1 MNKKNGLSWGISVFL
16 LVSLILI
23 NSNVTAKPLNGL
35 AQKQMKDEGTG
46 NAVYLPLL
54 INGEEIPGTNHAP
67 YMPSSPSPVNGASNQ
82 MLNLTLTW
90 TGGDPDGDA
99 LTYDVYMEA
108 NDNTPDLLV
117 SNVQTNTG
125 FETGLL
131 AANTIYYWQII
142 VTDSEGASKTGPIWN
157 FTTLNH
163 APNTPAFPNPANGA
177 DGQAQNLTLS
187 WLGGDPDG
195 DVVTYDIYLEAGDTT
210 PDILVSENQSGT
222 SFVTEQLTGNA
233 TYYWKI
239 IATDSGNAAATG
251 PVWSFT
257 TLNHIPSM
265 PSSPNPANTAID
277 QVLNPTLTWTGGDP
291 DGDVVTYDIYFEA
304 GDTTP
309 DFLVSENQSGTSFV
323 TEQLTG
329 NTTYYWKIIAT
340 DSGNAAATGP
350 VWSFTTLNHVPN
362 TPSSPSPAIGA
373 IEQVLNQ
380 TLAWTGGDPDGD
392 MITYDVYLEAGDTT
406 PDILVS
412 NDQSNTFYYRSGLT
426 VNTTYYWQIIAT
438 DSAGLSTPGP
448 VWYFTTSIN
457 HSPNMP
463 NSPSPESGAINQNH
477 NITLSWMGGDLDGDA
492 VTYDVY
498 LEAND
503 ESPDILFSN
512 DQNSNSLSRSLGV
525 NIIYYWQIIATD
537 SFGATT
543 TGPVWSFTTSHNQAP
558 NTPSFPSPD
567 NEAVDQADI
576 LTLSWIGGDPDGD
589 TVRYAILFAS
599 VNPPNVFVSSN
610 QNDTSY
616 VTRTLAS
623 DTTYFWQVVST
634 DSYGDSATG
643 PVWSFSTTNHAPNVP
658 ASPNPADAAISQ
670 NLNLTLS
677 WMGGDPD
684 GSEVTYDVYLKAS
697 DTTPDDLVSGNQSSN
712 SYNIGPLTANTTYYW
727 QIVAKDHS
735 LSTEGPVWQFRTL
748 NQVPNIPASPFPLN
762 YRSIESTNPITLS
775 WTGGDP
781 DGDAVTYDVYLEAGN
796 SDPDILVSND
806 QSSTSFLTGTLNSNT
821 IYYWKIIAMDS
832 RGAITTSPIWQF
844 TIMDPLQPID
854 DVMVEIPAGDF
865 QMGCATADCST
876 NSFRIDEL
884 PLHTVTMS
892 SYSIDKYPVTNYW
905 YAQCVDAGT
914 CQAPHFSSSRT
925 RDLYYDDPQYKNYPV
940 INISWNDANDFC
952 AWAGKRLPS
961 EAEWQKAA
969 RGSSDTR
976 QYPWGN
982 DTPTCTL
989 TNFYDGTDYC
999 VGDTTSVDNYPLG
1012 VSPYGVWDMSGNV
1025 KEWVNDWYDA
1035 NYYSISP
1042 ASNPPGAQS
1051 GEYKVILSDGWNAN
1065 APWISLTNRHRYSAT
1080 DWNSNRGFR
1089 CAKNTATTNRAPFVP
1104 NSPSPMNNS
1113 RNQPLDTALSWL
1125 SGDLD
1130 GDTVTFDVYLEA
1142 GDSTPDIL
1150 VSADQSTMNFTPVN
1164 LMADSQYFWQIVAT
1178 DSRGEISPSPVWNFA
1193 TPGFV
1198 SLENMILIPNGTF
1211 TMGCDPDHNGGY
1223 ECPPYDQFR
1232 MHIINLD
1239 SYYMDTYEVTNE
1251 KYRQCVEF
1259 GFCTEPS
1266 LDNYYYQDPTK
1277 ANFPVYRVNWQNAKN
1292 YCAWQGK
1299 RLPTEA
1305 EWEKAARGST
1315 DGRVYPWGDQLP
1327 DCTLANKSGCSDG
1340 PVEIGSYP
1348 SGASPYGVMDM
1359 AGNVMEWVNDWY
1371 SPYIGSPVNNPQG
1384 PEEQP
1389 ESVISKVVRGGS
1401 WDDYSSNY
1409 RTFDR
1414 SYHFSPIYT
1423 HYDDLG
1429 FRCAADFETTNH
1441 SPQEPNTPFPSDTSI
1456 NNSINPILTWISGD
1470 VDGDSVT
1477 YNVYLE
1483 ANDTTPDVLV
1493 SENNPTMSYSPGLL
1507 SADHYYW
1514 YVLATDENGATTAS
1528 EVWEFRTEGN
1538 VSIQNMIRI
1547 SAGNFQMGCDPDH
1560 NGGYPCEADELP
1572 LQTVNVVSYYIDK
1585 YEVTN
1590 ADYAQCVAAGKCNSP
1605 EDWFNHPSPYF
1616 NNPLYDNYPVVYV
1629 SWGFASSYCNWVGKR
1644 LPTEAEWE
1652 KAARGPDDTRAFSW
1666 GDQVPD
1672 CTYTNFGGVSGCVGE
1687 PVSVGSY
1694 PLDISPYGVMDMAGN
1709 VAEFTKGWDGVDLY
1723 YARGGDWSS
1732 LINNLRLVNR
1742 SYFYYN
1748 SRRDFL
1754 GFRCAALAG
1763 D

>member
-1 MNKKNGLSWGISVFL
+1 M
-16 LVSLILI
+16 
-23 NSNVTAKPLNGL
+23 
-35 AQKQMKDEGTG
+35 
-46 NAVYLPLL
+46 
-54 INGEEIPGTNHAP
+54 
-67 YMPSSPSPVNGASNQ
+67 
-82 MLNLTLTW
+82 
-90 TGGDPDGDA
+90 
-99 LTYDVYMEA
+99 
-108 NDNTPDLLV
+108 
-117 SNVQTNTG
+117 
-125 FETGLL
+125 
-131 AANTIYYWQII
+131 
-142 VTDSEGASKTGPIWN
+142 
-157 FTTLNH
+157 
-163 APNTPAFPNPANGA
+163 
-177 DGQAQNLTLS
+177 
-187 WLGGDPDG
+187 
-195 DVVTYDIYLEAGDTT
+195 
-210 PDILVSENQSGT
+210 
-222 SFVTEQLTGNA
+222 
-233 TYYWKI
+233 
-239 IATDSGNAAATG
+239 
-251 PVWSFT
+251 
-257 TLNHIPSM
+257 
-265 PSSPNPANTAID
+265 
-277 QVLNPTLTWTGGDP
+277 
-291 DGDVVTYDIYFEA
+291 
-304 GDTTP
+304 
-309 DFLVSENQSGTSFV
+309 
-323 TEQLTG
+323 
-329 NTTYYWKIIAT
+329 
-340 DSGNAAATGP
+340 
-350 VWSFTTLNHVPN
+350 
-362 TPSSPSPAIGA
+362 
-373 IEQVLNQ
+373 NQ
-380 TLAWTGGDPDGD
+380 TLTWTGGDPDGD

-412 NDQSNTFYYRSGLT
+412 NDQNNTFYYRSGLT

-512 DQNSNSLSRSLGV
+512 DQNCTSLSRSLGV

-634 DSYGDSATG
+634 DSYGGSATG
-643 PVWSFSTTNHAPNVP
+643 PIWSFSTTNHAPNVP

-684 GSEVTYDVYLKAS
+684 GSEVTYDVYLKAN

-735 LSTEGPVWQFRTL
+735 LSTEGPVWQFTTL
-748 NQVPNIPASPFPLN
+748 NQAPNIPASPFPLN
-762 YRSIESTNPITLS
+762 FRSIESTNPITLS

-806 QSSTSFLTGTLNSNT
+806 QISISYLTGTLSSNT
-821 IYYWKIIAMDS
+821 IYYWKIIATDS
-832 RGAITTSPIWQF
+832 RGEITTSPIWQF

-865 QMGCATADCST
+865 QMGCATSDCST

-914 CQAPHFSSSRT
+914 CRAPHFSSSAT

-940 INISWNDANDFC
+940 VYISWNDANDYC

-982 DTPTCTL
+982 DAPTCTL
-989 TNFYDGTDYC
+989 TNFHSDTGSC
-999 VGDTTSVDNYPLG
+999 AGDTTSVDNYPLG

-1051 GEYKVILSDGWNAN
+1051 GEYKVVLSDGWNAS
-1065 APWISLTNRHRYSAT
+1065 ATWISLTNRNSYSAT
-1080 DWNSNRGFR
+1080 DGNSNRGFR
-1089 CAKNTATTNRAPFVP
+1089 CAKNTATTTRAPFVP
-1104 NSPSPMNNS
+1104 NSPSPLNNS
-1113 RNQPLDTALSWL
+1113 RNQPLDTILSWL

-1130 GDTVTFDVYLEA
+1130 GDSVTFDVYLEA

-1150 VSADQSTMNFTPVN
+1150 VSADQSTMNFTPVD

-1178 DSRGEISPSPVWNFA
+1178 DSRGEFSPSPVWNFA

-1211 TMGCDPDHNGGY
+1211 SMGCDPDHNGGDECLEY
-1223 ECPPYDQFR
+1223 EGFR
-1232 MHIINLD
+1232 LHIVNLD

-1277 ANFPVYRVNWQNAKN
+1277 ANFPVYRVNWRNAKN

-1315 DGRVYPWGDQLP
+1315 DTRRYPWGDQLP
-1327 DCTLANKSGCSDG
+1327 DCTLANKNGCSDG

-1371 SPYIGSPVNNPQG
+1371 SPYYIGSSVNNPQG

-1401 WDDYSSNY
+1401 WDDYSKRL

-1414 SYHFSPIYT
+1414 VYEYSPIYT
-1423 HYDDLG
+1423 HYDVLG

-1441 SPQEPNTPFPSDTSI
+1441 SPQEPNTPFPVDTSI
-1456 NNSINPILTWISGD
+1456 NNSINPTLTWISGD

-1483 ANDTTPDVLV
+1483 ANDTTPDVLI
-1493 SENNPTMSYSPGLL
+1493 SGNNPTMSYSPGLL

-1514 YVLATDENGATTAS
+1514 YVLATDEYGATTAS

-1572 LQTVNVVSYYIDK
+1572 LQTVNVVSIYIDK

-1590 ADYAQCVAAGKCNSP
+1590 ADYAQCVAAGVCYTPRDSSY
-1605 EDWFNHPSPYF
+1605 HPSPYF
-1616 NNPLYDNYPVVYV
+1616 NNPLYVNYPVVYV
-1629 SWGFASSYCNWVGKR
+1629 SLFNAADYCNWAGKR

-1652 KAARGPDDTRAFSW
+1652 KAARGPDDTRAFPW

-1709 VAEFTKGWDGVDLY
+1709 VTEFTKDWGGVNLR

-1742 SYFYYN
+1742 SYFYYD
-1748 SRRDFL
+1748 SRNDFL